1 MDDFDTELAD
11 KYCQRFGYLA
21 VEMGFSTAEQVQEAM
36 SEQVADDLANRSHR
50 LMGRILLD
58 KGWITPPQIEI
69 VLNELFK
76 NSGTDKEP
84 E

>member
-1 MDDFDTELAD
+1 MYSVEKELSH

-21 VEMGFSTAEQVQEAM
+21 VEMGFSTAEQVKEALA
-36 SEQVADDLANRSHR
+36 EQVEDDLADRPHR

-58 KGWITPPQIEI
+58 RKWITPQEIEA

-76 NSGTDKEP
+76 HE
-84 E
+84 EQV

>member
-1 MDDFDTELAD
+1 MDNVDKELSD
-11 KYCQRFGYLA
+11 KYCQRFGCLA
-21 VEMGFSTAEQVQEAM
+21 VEMGFSTGDQVKEAL
-36 SEQVADDLANRSHR
+36 SEQVEDNIATRPHR

-58 KGWITPPQIEI
+58 KGWITPQQIEV

-76 NSGTDKEP
+76 TE

>member
-1 MDDFDTELAD
+1 MDNVEKELSN
-11 KYCQRFGYLA
+11 KYCQRFGALA
-21 VEMGFSTAEQVQEAM
+21 AEMGFSTEEQVKEA
-36 SEQVADDLANRSHR
+36 LAKQMEDNLAKRSHR

-58 KGWITPPQIEI
+58 NGWITPQQIEM

-76 NSGTDKEP
+76 PVPSDES

>member
-1 MDDFDTELAD
+1 MDDIDKELSN

-21 VEMGFSTAEQVQEAM
+21 ADMGFTTPEQVKAAL
-36 SEQVADDLANRSHR
+36 SEQVDDDLANKPHR

-58 KGWITPPQIEI
+58 NGWITPEQVEK

-76 NSGTDKEP
+76 NES
-84 E
+84 

>member
-1 MDDFDTELAD
+1 MGNIDKELSK

-21 VEMGFSTAEQVQEAM
+21 VEMGFSTAEQVKEALA
-36 SEQVADDLANRSHR
+36 EQVEDDLADKPHR

-58 KGWITPPQIEI
+58 KNWITPQQIET

-76 NSGTDKEP
+76 P
-84 E
+84 ERCNESL

>member
-1 MDDFDTELAD
+1 MDDIDKELSN

-21 VEMGFSTAEQVQEAM
+21 VDMGFTTAEQIKEALA
-36 SEQVADDLANRSHR
+36 EQIEDDLADKPHR

-58 KGWITPPQIEI
+58 RGWITPEQVEA
-69 VLNELFK
+69 VLKELFK
-76 NSGTDKEP
+76 NE

>member
-1 MDDFDTELAD
+1 MDKVDKELSD

-21 VEMGFSTAEQVQEAM
+21 ANMGFTTGDQVKEALAEQVE
-36 SEQVADDLANRSHR
+36 DNLAKRPHR

-58 KGWITPPQIEI
+58 KGWITPQQIEA

-76 NSGTDKEP
+76 NE
-84 E
+84 EQEL

>member
-1 MDDFDTELAD
+1 MDNVDKEPSD
-11 KYCQRFGYLA
+11 KYGPRFGYLA
-21 VEMGFSTAEQVQEAM
+21 VQMGFSTPEQVKASLAEQME
-36 SEQVADDLANRSHR
+36 DNLANRAHR

-58 KGWITPPQIEI
+58 NGWITLQQVEA

-76 NSGTDKEP
+76 TE

>member
-1 MDDFDTELAD
+1 MDNIDKEFAN
-11 KYCQRFGYLA
+11 KYCQRFGYLE
-21 VEMGFSTAEQVQEAM
+21 VEMGFATAKQIKDAL
-36 SEQVADDLANRSHR
+36 SEQVEDDLSNKPHR

-58 KGWITPPQIEI
+58 KGWITPEQIEK

-76 NSGTDKEP
+76 TE

>member
-1 MDDFDTELAD
+1 MDNLDKELSD

-21 VEMGFSTAEQVQEAM
+21 VSMGFSTADQVKEAIAEQME
-36 SEQVADDLANRSHR
+36 EDLLHKPHR

-58 KGWITPPQIEI
+58 KGWITPQQIET

-76 NSGTDKEP
+76 SEEQK
-84 E
+84 

>member
-1 MDDFDTELAD
+1 MDNIDKEFAD

-21 VEMGFSTAEQVQEAM
+21 VELGFATADQVKEAIAEQLE
-36 SEQVADDLANRSHR
+36 DDLSNKPHR

-58 KGWITPPQIEI
+58 KGWITPEQIEKI
-69 VLNELFK
+69 LNELFK
-76 NSGTDKEP
+76 TE